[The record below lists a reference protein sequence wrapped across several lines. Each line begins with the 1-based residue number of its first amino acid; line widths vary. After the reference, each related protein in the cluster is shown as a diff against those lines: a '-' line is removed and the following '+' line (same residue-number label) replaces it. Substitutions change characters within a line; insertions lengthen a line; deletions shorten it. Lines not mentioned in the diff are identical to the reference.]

1 MIASL
6 FRKSTPFNYT
16 VLIVLVAVFY
26 LLFQFSA
33 SEKANDVAG
42 LLEKVFLFGLIFS
55 SLFILNFIVKKN
67 GMSRDN
73 SYAILFYFLFTLFF
87 PQAYDNFNLMVSNF
101 FVLLAL
107 RRLISLQSLK
117 TPKEKIFDASL
128 WIFFA
133 AMFHFWSVLFIV
145 LVFVSIVF
153 HVSRDYRNWILPL
166 IAFVASIV
174 VFFLF
179 ALVLDESRIDF
190 VAANIP
196 MDFSIDYFTDTKQN
210 LALAM
215 YAPVVV
221 YYFFLTATTL
231 SQRPLILQSS
241 YKKVI
246 LAFFIGLAIFI
257 VSPFKSNDVLIYTLA
272 PLAIMASTIVETTSS
287 QLNRELM
294 AGLTALVAVVCFFL
308 QL

>member
-16 VLIVLVAVFY
+16 VLIVLVAIFY
-26 LLFQFSA
+26 LLFQISG
-33 SEKANDVAG
+33 SEKPNDLPG
-42 LLEKVFLFGLIFS
+42 ILEKGFLLGLVFS

-67 GMSRDN
+67 GLSRDN
-73 SYAILFYFLFTLFF
+73 SYAILFYLLFSLFF
-87 PQAYDNFNLMVSNF
+87 PDAFDNFNLMVSNF
-101 FVLLAL
+101 FILLAL

-133 AMFHFWSVLFIV
+133 SMFHFWSILFIV

-153 HVSRDYRNWILPL
+153 HVSRDYRNWILPI

-174 VFFLF
+174 VFYLF
-179 ALVLDESRIDF
+179 ALMLDESRIDF
-190 VAANIP
+190 VATNIP
-196 MDFSIDYFTDTKQN
+196 VDFSIDYFTDTRQN

-221 YYFFLTATTL
+221 YFLFIMATTL
-231 SQRPLILQSS
+231 SARPIILQSS

-246 LAFFIGLAIFI
+246 LAFFIGLAVFI
-257 VSPFKSNDVLIYTLA
+257 ISPFKSNELLIYTFA
-272 PLAIMASTIVETTSS
+272 PLAIMASTILETTSS
-287 QLNRELM
+287 ELNRELT
-294 AGLTALVAVVCFFL
+294 AGLTAVVAIVCFFL